1 MQPVTA
7 SSSAA
12 QRSSRFAY
20 KWVVTMVVIFGAFMS
35 ILDQT
40 IVNIAVP
47 RLQTAFGA
55 NLNGVQWVL
64 TAYILTQGV
73 VTPTTAFFADRFGT
87 KRFYII
93 ALTIFTLGSALCGL
107 AWSLP
112 VLIFLRV
119 LQGVGGA
126 CLFPL
131 AITMLYR
138 EFPPQQ
144 RGLAGGLFAIA
155 ALLAPAVGP
164 TLGGYFVT
172 YVNWQWIFFVNVP
185 IGIAG
190 IVLAIVLLREV
201 RTGTQTR
208 FDVPGFLLAAAG
220 LASVLYGL
228 SDASTDGWGSA
239 KVLGSL
245 ISGAIVLSFF
255 VVFELNLS
263 RRGKQPLLDLRLF
276 ANGPFLSS
284 NITNVFITFAFFGG
298 IFLFPIYLQNL
309 RGLNAFQAGLL
320 LLPQAF
326 ASIVAALIGGRIVDR
341 FGVRVVVIPGLAL
354 MAFASWQLSSL
365 TLTTPYGWLQVL
377 FVIRGLALGLI
388 IQPLNLSAL
397 SEIHPRKFAQA
408 SSLFTVIR
416 FVSTSLGIAVLAT
429 LVQTQAKVHDTHLAG
444 QITPTS
450 PLAQLAARL
459 QALLV
464 LHGASPVA
472 ARAAALRRI
481 TGLVQQQGYL
491 LAIQDAFWFVMF
503 VLIAAIIA
511 AFFIRMR
518 KRVPSFPQEGA
529 ENSEGEADLI
539 ESAMIGS

>member
-1 MQPVTA
+1 MYNIQKMEIPVHSPVETVRQ
-7 SSSAA
+7 SNVLH
-12 QRSSRFAY
+12 Y
-20 KWVVTMVVIFGAFMS
+20 KWIVTLVVIFGAFMS

-40 IVNIAVP
+40 IVNIAIP

-55 NLNGVQWVL
+55 NLSGVQWVL

-93 ALTIFTLGSALCGL
+93 ALTIFTTSSALCGL

-112 VLIFLRV
+112 ILIFFRV

-172 YVNWQWIFFVNVP
+172 YMDWQWIFFVNVP

-190 IVLAIVLLREV
+190 IILAIVLLREV
-201 RTGTQTR
+201 RTGTKTR
-208 FDVPGFLLAAAG
+208 FDVPGFLLAAVG

-245 ISGAIVLSFF
+245 IGGAIVLSFF
-255 VVFELNLS
+255 VVFELHLA

-284 NITNVFITFAFFGG
+284 NITNVFITF
-298 IFLFPIYLQNL
+298 P
-309 RGLNAFQAGLL
+309 
-320 LLPQAF
+320 
-326 ASIVAALIGGRIVDR
+326 
-341 FGVRVVVIPGLAL
+341 
-354 MAFASWQLSSL
+354 
-365 TLTTPYGWLQVL
+365 
-377 FVIRGLALGLI
+377 
-388 IQPLNLSAL
+388 
-397 SEIHPRKFAQA
+397 
-408 SSLFTVIR
+408 
-416 FVSTSLGIAVLAT
+416 
-429 LVQTQAKVHDTHLAG
+429 
-444 QITPTS
+444 
-450 PLAQLAARL
+450 
-459 QALLV
+459 
-464 LHGASPVA
+464 
-472 ARAAALRRI
+472 
-481 TGLVQQQGYL
+481 
-491 LAIQDAFWFVMF
+491 
-503 VLIAAIIA
+503 
-511 AFFIRMR
+511 
-518 KRVPSFPQEGA
+518 
-529 ENSEGEADLI
+529 
-539 ESAMIGS
+539 

>member
-1 MQPVTA
+1 MQPVPA
-7 SSSAA
+7 STSAVPGG
-12 QRSSRFAY
+12 SRFAY
-20 KWVVTMVVIFGAFMS
+20 KWVVTLVVIFGAFMS

-40 IVNIAVP
+40 IVNIAIP

-93 ALTIFTLGSALCGL
+93 ALTIFTAGSALCGL

-112 VLIFLRV
+112 VLIFFRV

-144 RGLAGGLFAIA
+144 RGLASGLFAIA

-164 TLGGYFVT
+164 TLGGYFVS
-172 YVNWQWIFFVNVP
+172 YVDWRLIFFVNVP

-190 IVLAIVLLREV
+190 LILAILLLREV
-201 RTGTQTR
+201 REGTRTL
-208 FDVPGFLLAAAG
+208 FDVPGFVLAAVG

-245 ISGAIVLSFF
+245 IGGAIVLSFF
-255 VVFELNLS
+255 VVLELNLAQ
-263 RRGKQPLLDLRLF
+263 RGKQPLLDLRLF
-276 ANGPFLSS
+276 GNGPFLSS
-284 NITNVFITFAFFGG
+284 NVTNVLITFAFFGG

-309 RGLNAFQAGLL
+309 RGLDAFHAGLL

-326 ASIVAALIGGRIVDR
+326 ASIVTALIGGRIVDR
-341 FGVRVVVIPGLAL
+341 FGVRVVVIPGLVL
-354 MAFASWQLSSL
+354 MAFASWQLSYI
-365 TLTTPYGWLQVL
+365 TLSTPYSWLQVL

-388 IQPLNLSAL
+388 IQPLNVSAL
-397 SEIHPRKFAQA
+397 SAIHPRKFAQA
-408 SSLFTVIR
+408 SSLYTVIR

-429 LVQTQAKVHDTHLAG
+429 LVQTQAKVHGTQLAA
-444 QITPTS
+444 QIIPTS
-450 PLAQLAARL
+450 PLARLAARL

-464 LHGASPVA
+464 LRGASPDA
-472 ARAAALRRI
+472 ARTAALRQI
-481 TGLVQQQGYL
+481 AGLVQRQGYL
-491 LAIQDAFWFVMF
+491 LSIQDAFWFVMF
-503 VLIAAIIA
+503 VLIGAVIA

-518 KRVPSFPQEGA
+518 KQTPQVSQEGA
-529 ENSEGEADLI
+529 GNVGDGA
-539 ESAMIGS
+539 

>member
-1 MQPVTA
+1 MQPLPA
-7 SSSAA
+7 STSAVSG
-12 QRSSRFAY
+12 SSRFAY
-20 KWVVTMVVIFGAFMS
+20 KWVVTLVVIFGAFMS

-40 IVNIAVP
+40 IVNIAIP

-93 ALTIFTLGSALCGL
+93 ALTIFTASSALCGL

-112 VLIFLRV
+112 VLIFFRV

-144 RGLAGGLFAIA
+144 RGLASGLFAIA

-164 TLGGYFVT
+164 TLGGYFVS
-172 YVNWQWIFFVNVP
+172 YVDWRLIFFVNVP
-185 IGIAG
+185 IGIVG
-190 IVLAIVLLREV
+190 VLLAVVLLREV

-208 FDVPGFLLAAAG
+208 FDVPGFILAAVG

-228 SDASTDGWGSA
+228 SDASADGWGSA

-245 ISGAIVLSFF
+245 IGGVVVLCFF
-255 VVFELNLS
+255 VAVELNLA
-263 RRGKQPLLDLRLF
+263 RRGKQPLLDLRIF
-276 ANGPFLSS
+276 GNGPFLSS
-284 NITNVFITFAFFGG
+284 NITNVLITFAFFGG
-298 IFLFPIYLQNL
+298 IFLFPVYLQNL
-309 RGLNAFQAGLL
+309 RGLDAFHAGLL

-326 ASIVAALIGGRIVDR
+326 ASIVTALIGGRIVDR
-341 FGVRVVVIPGLAL
+341 FGVRVVLIPGLAL
-354 MAFASWQLSSL
+354 MAFASWQLSYI
-365 TLTTPYGWLQVL
+365 TLSTPYGWLQVL

-388 IQPLNLSAL
+388 IQPLNVSAL
-397 SEIHPRKFAQA
+397 SDIHPRKFAQA
-408 SSLFTVIR
+408 SSLYTVIR

-429 LVQTQAKVHDTHLAG
+429 SVQTQAKVHATNLAA

-450 PLAQLAARL
+450 PLARLAARI
-459 QALLV
+459 QAQLV
-464 LHGASPVA
+464 LHGTSSSV
-472 ARAAALRRI
+472 ARATALGQI
-481 TGLVQQQGYL
+481 TGLVRQQGYL
-491 LAIQDAFWFVMF
+491 MAIQDAFWFVMF
-503 VLIAAIIA
+503 VLIAAVIA

-518 KRVPSFPQEGA
+518 RNGPSVRQEGSENA
-529 ENSEGEADLI
+529 EGGADMREATAL
-539 ESAMIGS
+539 G